1 VASRD
6 DAGNGCTVNAA
17 TGVMRVAAAVVWD
30 GARVLF
36 TRRPPGDPLALQW
49 EFPGG
54 KIQPGETPEQ
64 AVTREI
70 LEELGVLATPLER
83 LGETRHHYAHGL
95 DVELVFIHCTLAS
108 REFRPSAAVHEIRW
122 AEPGAID
129 ERELLEA
136 DREFVRTLARR
147 G

>member
-1 VASRD
+1 VASHDGAR
-6 DAGNGCTVNAA
+6 NIRTMNAA
-17 TGVMRVAAAVVWD
+17 TGVIRVAAAVVWD

-36 TRRPPGDPLALQW
+36 TQRPPGDPLALQW

-54 KIQPGETPEQ
+54 KIQSGETPEQ
-64 AVTREI
+64 AVTREV

-95 DVELVFIHCTLAS
+95 DVELVFIHCALAS
-108 REFRPSAAVHEIRW
+108 REFRPSAAVHAIRW